1 MYKILLLILSL
12 SLTLQAYAD
21 PLLLTPQEM
30 QKLKKYFPADDTTHY
45 LWKGDA
51 LAINLPLNQEKRII
65 FPSKITPDL
74 KGALTTD
81 ELRLINDD
89 KSLYLT
95 AKKPFT
101 NIRMYV
107 TVEDSDKVILIDLST
122 DDKTDNTPV
131 YVDLAQTQNSTQ
143 HLTASIINN
152 NTNTN
157 SEVTAEMPVSD
168 NDNYVTLIRFA
179 WQQLYAPQKLLNN
192 PLNIIRA
199 PMHTIICFQI

>member
-1 MYKILLLILSL
+1 MLRIFLLVLSLLLVTNS
-12 SLTLQAYAD
+12 YAD

-30 QKLKKYFPADDTTHY
+30 QKLKKYFPADDNQHY
-45 LWKGDA
+45 MWKGDA
-51 LAINLPLNQEKRII
+51 LAIQLPLNQEKRII
-65 FPSKITPDL
+65 FPTKITPDL

-107 TVEDSDKVILIDLST
+107 TVQDSNQVVLIDIST

-143 HLTASIINN
+143 HLTATIINN
-152 NTNTN
+152 NLRAVGARNCGEFRETN
-157 SEVTAEMPVSD
+157 
-168 NDNYVTLIRFA
+168 
-179 WQQLYAPQKLLNN
+179 
-192 PLNIIRA
+192 
-199 PMHTIICFQI
+199 